1 MTVPPDLRLAHQE
14 AALIALLER
23 VQVLERALAFEVA
36 QREAM
41 EAVLVNL
48 TGLPRRMDRLELAE
62 IERRRLRPLPGAA

>member
-1 MTVPPDLRLAHQE
+1 MTVPPDQRLDHQE

-41 EAVLVNL
+41 EAVLVKL
-48 TGLPRRMDRLELAE
+48 TGLPRRMDRLERAE
-62 IERRRLRPLPGAA
+62 IERRKLRRLPGAA